1 MNLSGSVERG
11 LGIGVVTRVTL
22 AVLTLAATPS
32 RAQSQSSS
40 SSVPGPTNRSASVE
54 VPVAPI
60 ECWWKTDRS
69 AVRVGEQFLLTLT
82 CAVLDTERVKVVV
95 DESALDP
102 AALHL
107 VPFDIV
113 GGQRF
118 RDVQNAPRRFF
129 QYQYTMRVLG
139 EEFFGKEVTLPRL
152 QISYRVQNSL
162 QGGAAL
168 QGREAQYSLV
178 PVPIR
183 VLSMVPAGANDIRD
197 TPADTFG
204 DVETRLV
211 WSNLLLIAA
220 SVAFVLAGLAV
231 IMMIARTAVQRRAA
245 TATRIRTVSP
255 VAVLRAA
262 SRELAAIRSASQSE
276 GWTGELAGRAAAA
289 ARLAGAVAL
298 SRPVTQKDVAR
309 DASPSEGQVAG
320 ASLLPALRGTRM
332 VLSAAV
338 TPESVAMN
346 GRRSEIWPPLS
357 QALRAFTAARYS
369 RNGIDGTALDSALA
383 DVQDAVKKLRLKQW
397 LRLGRVRHSREAEPA
412 RQSWAR

>member
-1 MNLSGSVERG
+1 
-11 LGIGVVTRVTL
+11 
-22 AVLTLAATPS
+22 
-32 RAQSQSSS
+32 
-40 SSVPGPTNRSASVE
+40 
-54 VPVAPI
+54 
-60 ECWWKTDRS
+60 
-69 AVRVGEQFLLTLT
+69 
-82 CAVLDTERVKVVV
+82 
-95 DESALDP
+95 
-102 AALHL
+102 
-107 VPFDIV
+107 
-113 GGQRF
+113 
-118 RDVQNAPRRFF
+118 
-129 QYQYTMRVLG
+129 
-139 EEFFGKEVTLPRL
+139 
-152 QISYRVQNSL
+152 
-162 QGGAAL
+162 
-168 QGREAQYSLV
+168 
-178 PVPIR
+178 
-183 VLSMVPAGANDIRD
+183 MVPAGANDIRD

-204 DVETRLV
+204 DVETRLF